1 MNSIFVVAL
10 AGFTEARRNRVTLIV
25 VAFAIVML
33 LATTTVLS
41 ITVLTLDRVATDFG
55 LGVMSMLMVALAI
68 FLSSTQL
75 SREIDRRTVFLV
87 LSRPLSRA
95 QFVIGRVL
103 GTVLTLWAML
113 AAMAALF
120 FAQAAVL
127 HMDITEAQFA
137 ALGGLAAELVL
148 LSALG
153 ALLSSVSGIML
164 SSLASVGVYLIGH
177 GSSDLWDI
185 AARAKTPLVQT
196 VCKGIYWVIPQLSRL
211 DYRPMAAYA
220 QPIDW
225 AQFGVSIGYSMAYAA
240 VLLVLGVLV
249 FDRVDFK

>member
-25 VAFAIVML
+25 VAFALVML
-33 LATTTVLS
+33 LATSTVLS

-95 QFVIGRVL
+95 QFVVGRML

-113 AAMAALF
+113 AGMAALF

-127 HMDITEAQFA
+127 HMDITEAQYA
-137 ALGGLAAELVL
+137 AVGGLAAELVVL
-148 LSALG
+148 AALG

-164 SSLASVGVYLIGH
+164 ASLASVGIYLIGH
-177 GSSDLWDI
+177 GSSDLWEL
-185 AARAKTPLVQT
+185 ATRSKSPVMQT
-196 VCKGIYWVIPQLSRL
+196 VGKGLYWVLPQLSRL
-211 DYRPMAAYA
+211 DYKPLATYA
-220 QPIDW
+220 LPVDW
-225 AQFGVSIGYSMAYAA
+225 GQFGVSVGYAFAYAA
-240 VLLVLGVLV
+240 VLAVVAIVV
-249 FDRVDFK
+249 FERVDFK